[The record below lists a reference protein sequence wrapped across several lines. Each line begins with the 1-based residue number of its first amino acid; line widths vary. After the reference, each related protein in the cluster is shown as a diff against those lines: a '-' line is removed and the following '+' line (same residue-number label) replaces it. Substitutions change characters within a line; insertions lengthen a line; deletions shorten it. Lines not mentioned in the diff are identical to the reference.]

1 MAEQAHDMPQSHLE
15 PHEVVAYL
23 ERTLPAP
30 ERTRI
35 EAHLAACEDCSNEIA
50 EVWRLWRPGARPA
63 RWLPVGL
70 AAAAVVAAVVLLRP
84 AGHRPERA
92 AGDLLRGSERG
103 SEVITVAPADSAV
116 VQGRP
121 VLVWRPVAGATGYR
135 ITVSREDGDSLWA
148 GSTGDTTAA
157 IPAGV
162 ALARSGT
169 YFWYVDALLSDGQSL
184 SSGLHEFKTG
194 P

>member
-23 ERTLPAP
+23 ERTLPPP
-30 ERTRI
+30 ERARI

-50 EVWRLWRPGARPA
+50 EVWRLWRPGVKPA
-63 RWLPVGL
+63 SWLPVGL
-70 AAAAVVAAVVLLRP
+70 AAAAVIAVVVLLRP
-84 AGHRPERA
+84 AGNGAETPA
-92 AGDLLRGSERG
+92 ADVLRGSERA
-103 SEVITVAPADSAV
+103 SAVITVAPADSAV

-135 ITVSREDGDSLWA
+135 VTLSREDGDSLWT

-162 ALARSGT
+162 ALVRSAR
-169 YFWYVDALLSDGQSL
+169 YFWYVDVLLPDGQSL
-184 SSGLHEFKTG
+184 TSGIHEFTTG